1 MTTVEATQTDEHE
14 FHWVRGPSALGSDLR
29 RFGSLFRTLTLT
41 DFKLK
46 FYGSVL
52 GYFWQLAR
60 PLLLFGVLYYV
71 FTHFLKFGTEV
82 QHYPAVLLTGIVIY
96 SFFAEAV
103 STSVDSVVRNE
114 PLVRK
119 VEFPRMVIPAAS
131 VATAFL
137 NLLLNLIAVL
147 VFILAFQHVSLHWEL
162 LEFPIVL
169 LFAVILS
176 SGVAML
182 VSSLYVRYRDLRPI
196 TDVVLQILFYATP
209 IFYVIERIHPA
220 SLQHAVMMFNPLA
233 PIVQGARHSLIDPTA
248 PSVSEACG
256 GGWHVLVPLAL
267 ILGIFVLGFWV
278 FNREAP
284 RIAEEL

>member
-1 MTTVEATQTDEHE
+1 MNTVDVTDGELQL
-14 FHWVRGPSALGSDLR
+14 VRGPSALGTDRR
-29 RFGSLFRTLTLT
+29 RFLSLFRTLTLT

-52 GYFWQLAR
+52 GYVWQLVR
-60 PLLLFGVLYYV
+60 PLMLFGVLYYV
-71 FTHFLKFGTEV
+71 FTHFLKFGGGV
-82 QHYPAVLLTGIVIY
+82 KHYPSVLLLGIVIY

-119 VEFPRMVIPAAS
+119 VQFPRLVIPAAS

-137 NLLLNLIAVL
+137 NLLLNLVAVL
-147 VFILAFQHVSLHWEL
+147 VFIILLQHVQPHWQW

-169 LFAVILS
+169 LAAVVLS
-176 SGVAML
+176 SGLAMI
-182 VSSLYVRYRDLRPI
+182 VSSLYVRYRDIRPI

-209 IFYVIERIHPA
+209 IFYAVERITPE
-220 SLQHAVMMFNPLA
+220 SLRNVVMMFNPLA

-248 PSVSEACG
+248 PTAAEACG
-256 GGWHVLVPLAL
+256 GTLNLLVPIVL
-267 ILGIFVLGFWV
+267 ILGIFGLGFWV

>member
-1 MTTVEATQTDEHE
+1 MTTLDGVAPELQR
-14 FHWVRGPSALGSDLR
+14 VRGPSALGTDAK
-29 RFGSLFRTLTLT
+29 RFVSLFRTLALT

-46 FYGSVL
+46 FYGSAL
-52 GYFWQLAR
+52 GYLWQLVR
-60 PLLLFGVLYYV
+60 PLMLFGVLYYV
-71 FTHFLKFGTEV
+71 FTHFLKFGGGV
-82 QHYPAVLLTGIVIY
+82 KYYPAVLLTNIVIY
-96 SFFAEAV
+96 SFFAEGV

-119 VEFPRMVIPAAS
+119 VEFPRMVIPAAA

-147 VFILAFQHVSLHWEL
+147 IFIILFQHVGLHWEII
-162 LEFPIVL
+162 EFPVVM
-169 LFAVILS
+169 LFAVILT

-196 TDVVLQILFYATP
+196 TDVALQILFYATP
-209 IFYVIERIHPA
+209 IFYAAERITPA
-220 SLQHAVMMFNPLA
+220 SLRHAVMTLNPLA

-248 PSVSEACG
+248 PTAAEAAG
-256 GGWHVLVPLAL
+256 GPLNLLIAMAI
-267 ILGIFVLGFWV
+267 ILGIFGLGFWV
-278 FNREAP
+278 FNRQAP